1 MSLGKKILM
10 ILAGVVCVGAL
21 GCAALLF
28 FAHKKGTE
36 VQSAFYEAVLSGDV
50 AAVKARFAPEVR
62 DQIDDPVLAA
72 WMAAVKEHLG
82 DFKGIS
88 SSNFSTSV
96 RTENGR
102 DVVESTGVAE
112 FEKGTAKSGLK
123 LVDDLIVAWKTESDT
138 LPDNWFTELE
148 DASFY
153 VDGAEV
159 FVLALFQGDAEKARG
174 LVSEQLR
181 EKLAGKAFED
191 GLVGVNAHY
200 GATKGL
206 AFRRHEFKAGPPQSI
221 TLYLGPLGIAAGSKA
236 VTVTYQFDG
245 MRGVITGFNLPV
257 K

>member
-10 ILAGVVCVGAL
+10 IIAGVVCVGAL
-21 GCAALLF
+21 GCAALLY

-62 DQIDDPVLAA
+62 GQIDDPVLAA

-82 DFKGIS
+82 AFKGMS
-88 SSNFSTSV
+88 SSNFSTNV
-96 RTENGR
+96 GTENGR
-102 DVVESTGVAE
+102 EIVESTGVAE

-123 LVDDLIVAWKTESDT
+123 LVDDLIVAWKTESDA

-153 VDGAEV
+153 VEGAEA

-174 LVSEQLR
+174 LVSDSLR
-181 EKLAGKAFED
+181 EKIAGKAFED
-191 GLVGVNAHY
+191 GLERVKAY
-200 GATKGL
+200 YAATTGL
-206 AFRRHEFKAGPPQSI
+206 SLSRHEFKAGPPQSL
-221 TLYLGPLGIAAGSKA
+221 TLDLAPTGMPDGSEA
-236 VTVTYQFDG
+236 ISVTFQFQG
-245 MRGVITGFNLPV
+245 LRGVITGFNLPV